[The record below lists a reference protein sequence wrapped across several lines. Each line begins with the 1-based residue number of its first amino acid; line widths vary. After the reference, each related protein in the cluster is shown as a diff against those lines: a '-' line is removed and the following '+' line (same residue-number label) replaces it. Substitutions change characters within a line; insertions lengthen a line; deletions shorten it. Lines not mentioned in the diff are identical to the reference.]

1 MRMSPLSSFPE
12 VYQSRSSRADAVHIH
27 MMIFSH
33 TLNVGLVILA
43 LAKLDLNKQA
53 REEKDAS

>member
-1 MRMSPLSSFPE
+1 
-12 VYQSRSSRADAVHIH
+12 
-27 MMIFSH
+27 MIFSH